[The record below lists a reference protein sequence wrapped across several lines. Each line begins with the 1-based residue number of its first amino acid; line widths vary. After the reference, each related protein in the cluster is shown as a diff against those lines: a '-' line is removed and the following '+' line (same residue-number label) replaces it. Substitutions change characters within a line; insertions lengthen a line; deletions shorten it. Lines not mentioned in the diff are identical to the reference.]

1 MGSRQCG
8 RCFLPI
14 RSGIFRDDW
23 PMVYPRAHLVVGLL
37 ADGSGFDKGVYIWR
51 MVMPLFVP
59 IDHVTLTWSERIGG
73 GAKKYYASD
82 DDEIASAVGG
92 AVRLLG
98 DEDTELEGIATNAR
112 EDSWSAPHI
121 RTDWLCPASTRI
133 DCRCDR
139 ELLSARGSGAAS
151 TPTQNYMFER
161 VGLLLQLLHGD
172 RVNEA
177 VDQLDRR
184 VRRYSRCAECS

>member
-1 MGSRQCG
+1 MRKSEWIQAVRPLLPADQEWDFQG
-8 RCFLPI
+8 RLAYRLPA
-14 RSGIFRDDW
+14 R
-23 PMVYPRAHLVVGLL
+23 HLVVGLL

-112 EDSWSAPHI
+112 EIHGQRLIYEQIGYAQ
-121 RTDWLCPASTRI
+121 
-133 DCRCDR
+133 
-139 ELLSARGSGAAS
+139 LLRGS
-151 TPTQNYMFER
+151 T
-161 VGLLLQLLHGD
+161 
-172 RVNEA
+172 
-177 VDQLDRR
+177 VDAIATL
-184 VRRYSRCAECS
+184 